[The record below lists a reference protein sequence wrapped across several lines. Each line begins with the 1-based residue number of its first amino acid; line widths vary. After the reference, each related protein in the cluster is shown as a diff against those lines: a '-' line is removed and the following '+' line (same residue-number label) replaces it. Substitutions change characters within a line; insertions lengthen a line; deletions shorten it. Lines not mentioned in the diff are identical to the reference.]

1 MGARER
7 RTEKQDGALAQRSRA
22 HTRSCGVGQR
32 VRALW
37 VRSAPPD
44 APPPVLHA
52 VRMCLSLVTLTVWG
66 TVGGVSRAA
75 GEAFIFAVII
85 GNALLF
91 ILAALLIQ
99 PQQATAKAAKH

>member
-1 MGARER
+1 MLWHNAAVHTLEAV
-7 RTEKQDGALAQRSRA
+7 ALGSEYALYGSVLAAQR
-22 HTRSCGVGQR
+22 
-32 VRALW
+32 
-37 VRSAPPD
+37 PD

>member
-1 MGARER
+1 MLWHNAAVHTLEAV
-7 RTEKQDGALAQRSRA
+7 ALGSEY
-22 HTRSCGVGQR
+22 
-32 VRALW
+32 ALYGS
-37 VRSAPPD
+37 VPPD